1 MTEKNRHSPGK
12 GNAMKITKR
21 QLKRIIKEEKRK
33 LLSEQGSSWGAGANP
48 NILADY
54 SILDFAIAWGTLG
67 PQVQEQVIAL
77 LEVYGAGG
85 HSPDW
90 KETVYEQNPA
100 AIESAMRKLG
110 PSLQKM
116 KDFDEGFDIYSA
128 LEDALEI
135 IEEDRNP
142 KPPGPKVSNVMNEP
156 QD

>member
-1 MTEKNRHSPGK
+1 MR
-12 GNAMKITKR
+12 ITKR
-21 QLKRIIKEEKRK
+21 QLKRIIKEEKLK
-33 LLSEQGSSWGAGANP
+33 LLSEQDSAWGSGANP
-48 NILADY
+48 NILEDY

-67 PQVQEQVIAL
+67 PQIQEQVLAL

-85 HSPDW
+85 HAPEW
-90 KETVYEQNPA
+90 EEAVYEQNPA
-100 AIESAMRKLG
+100 AVREAMRKLG

-116 KDFDEGFDIYSA
+116 QDFDEGFDIYSA
-128 LEDALEI
+128 METALET

>member
-1 MTEKNRHSPGK
+1 
-12 GNAMKITKR
+12 MKITKR

-33 LLSEQGSSWGAGANP
+33 LLSEQGSAWGSGANP

-67 PQVQEQVIAL
+67 PQIQEQVIAL

-85 HSPDW
+85 HAPEWEES
-90 KETVYEQNPA
+90 VYEQNPA

-110 PSLQKM
+110 PSLNKM
-116 KDFDEGFDIYSA
+116 KDTNDEAFDIYSA
-128 LEDALEI
+128 METALEA
-135 IEEDRNP
+135 IEEKENP

-156 QD
+156 EDY

>member
-1 MTEKNRHSPGK
+1 
-12 GNAMKITKR
+12 MKITKR

-67 PQVQEQVIAL
+67 QQIQEQVLAL
-77 LEVYGAGG
+77 LEAYGAGG
-85 HSPDW
+85 HRPTWEDAIDA
-90 KETVYEQNPA
+90 QDPA
-100 AIESAMRKLG
+100 AIRQAMEKLG

-135 IEEDRNP
+135 IEEKENP
-142 KPPGPKVSNVMNEP
+142 SPPRPRVSNVMGEP
-156 QD
+156 EDY

>member
-1 MTEKNRHSPGK
+1 
-12 GNAMKITKR
+12 MKITKR

-67 PQVQEQVIAL
+67 QQIQEQVMAL

-85 HSPDW
+85 HAPEW
-90 KETVYEQNPA
+90 EEAVYEQNPA
-100 AIESAMRKLG
+100 AGREAMRKLG

-116 KDFDEGFDIYSA
+116 QDFDEGFDIYSA
-128 LEDALEI
+128 METALEA
-135 IEEDRNP
+135 IEEKENP
-142 KPPGPKVSNVMNEP
+142 KPPRPKVSNVMNEP
-156 QD
+156 EDDY

>member
-1 MTEKNRHSPGK
+1 
-12 GNAMKITKR
+12 MKITKR

-67 PQVQEQVIAL
+67 PQIQEQVLAL

-85 HSPDW
+85 HAPEW
-90 KETVYEQNPA
+90 EEAVYEQNPA
-100 AIESAMRKLG
+100 AVREALRKLG

-128 LEDALEI
+128 LEDAVEVYDKG
-135 IEEDRNP
+135 EGENQ
-142 KPPGPKVSNVMNEP
+142 KQPPDELLQRDGY
-156 QD
+156 

>member
-1 MTEKNRHSPGK
+1 MR
-12 GNAMKITKR
+12 ITKS
-21 QLKRIIKEEKRK
+21 QLKRIIKEEKAK
-33 LLSEQGSSWGAGANP
+33 LLREAGAWGAGANP
-48 NILADY
+48 NILEDY

-67 PQVQEQVIAL
+67 QQIQEQVIAL

-85 HSPDW
+85 HAPEW

-142 KPPGPKVSNVMNEP
+142 SAPLPKISNVMGDE
-156 QD
+156 